1 MWEKIDS
8 SLNIL
13 PEKNPPVY
21 LADCFLREDPRVR
34 SMSLVVSLALMS
46 AKLMVVSTVILLA
59 LYR

>member
-13 PEKNPPVY
+13 PENNPPAY

-34 SMSLVVSLALMS
+34 SMSLVVGLALIV
-46 AKLMVVSTVILLA
+46 AKLTVVSLIILFA
-59 LYR
+59 FYR